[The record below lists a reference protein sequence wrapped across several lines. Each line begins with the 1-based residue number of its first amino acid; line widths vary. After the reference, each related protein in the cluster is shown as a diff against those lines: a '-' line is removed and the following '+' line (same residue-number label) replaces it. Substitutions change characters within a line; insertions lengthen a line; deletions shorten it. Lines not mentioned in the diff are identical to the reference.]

1 MIRYA
6 LLSLFAFAT
15 ATFADVESGPKEG
28 EKAAELEALGV
39 VGLNAGKEADFVAER
54 KDDVTVYLFIN
65 AEKFDRPMNQF
76 IKKLDAALPGVSDK
90 AASVGVWVNG
100 DKDKLKDRLAA
111 IQKSVMYENTSLAI
125 YDGNVADLKGWA
137 INTSAHLTAVVVHK
151 GKVLKSFAYESV
163 NGTDVKAV
171 EDVLKGIKK

>member
-1 MIRYA
+1 MKRIA
-6 LLSLFAFAT
+6 LVCLFAFAPF
-15 ATFADVESGPKEG
+15 AFADVESGPKVG
-28 EKAAELEALGV
+28 EKITELKALGV
-39 VGLNAGKEADFVAER
+39 IGLQVGKEADFAAER
-54 KDDVTVYLFIN
+54 KDEVTVYLFIN

-76 IKKLDAALPGVSDK
+76 IKKLDAALPGISDK

-137 INTSAHLTAVVVHK
+137 VNSSAHLTAVVVHK

-171 EDVLKGIKK
+171 EELLKGIKK

>member
-1 MIRYA
+1 MNRVS
-6 LLSLFAFAT
+6 LLCLLTFVPIA
-15 ATFADVESGPKEG
+15 FADVESGPKEG
-28 EKAAELEALGV
+28 EKVAELKALGV
-39 VGLNAGKEADFVAER
+39 IGLQVGKEADFAAER
-54 KDDVTVYLFIN
+54 KDEVTVYLFIN

-76 IKKLDAALPGVSDK
+76 IKKLDAALPGISDK

-100 DKDKLKDRLAA
+100 DKDKLKDRLTT
-111 IQKSVMYENTSLAI
+111 IQKAVAYENTSLAI

-137 INTSAHLTAVVVHK
+137 VNSSAHLTAVVVHK

-171 EDVLKGIKK
+171 EETLKKIKK